1 MPDKQND
8 NTIEIEIKDENDL
21 EQEKHDTAETAQE
34 EHREENVVE
43 LKDPEEETADTAE
56 AGTEETPDYY
66 DQYMRV
72 QAEFQ
77 NYKRRSEQRMQDWRM
92 YAAKDIV
99 SKLLPVIDDFDILFA
114 HHQDGTE
121 ELCVDGVKMIY
132 NKMLSALKDIGLQP
146 MDAQGQ
152 EFDPNLHEALM
163 AEETDEVD
171 EGHVLKVWQQ
181 GFLFKDQMLRPAKV
195 ITAKAKQDG

>member
-8 NTIEIEIKDENDL
+8 NSIEIEIKDEHDL
-21 EQEKHDTAETAQE
+21 EQEKDNNEGTAQDVNTD
-34 EHREENVVE
+34 ENVVE
-43 LKDPEEETADTAE
+43 LKDPEEQTGETDDDV
-56 AGTEETPDYY
+56 EETPDYY

-77 NYKRRSEQRMQDWRM
+77 NYKRRSEQRMQEWRM

-99 SKLLPVIDDFDILFA
+99 SQLLPVIDDFDILFA

-132 NKMLSALKDIGLQP
+132 NKMLAALVDIGLQP

-181 GFLFKDQMLRPAKV
+181 GFLFKDQLLRPAKV
-195 ITAKAKQDG
+195 ITAKAKQNG

>member
-1 MPDKQND
+1 MPVKND
-8 NTIEIEIKDENDL
+8 ETIEIDIKDERDL
-21 EQEKHDTAETAQE
+21 ERENE
-34 EHREENVVE
+34 EHENSVQDEHTEKNVVE
-43 LKDPEEETADTAE
+43 LADPDEVPETDEEEE
-56 AGTEETPDYY
+56 KPDYY

-99 SKLLPVIDDFDILFA
+99 SQLLPVIDDFDILFS
-114 HHQDGTE
+114 HHQDGSE

-132 NKMLSALKDIGLQP
+132 DKMLSSLKEIGLQP
-146 MDAQGQ
+146 IEAQGQ

-163 AEETDEVD
+163 AEETDEIKD
-171 EGHVLKVWQQ
+171 GHVLKVWQQ
-181 GFLFKDQMLRPAKV
+181 GFLFKDQLLRPAKV

>member
-21 EQEKHDTAETAQE
+21 QQEQQQNEMQNDSTA
-34 EHREENVVE
+34 EENVVE
-43 LKDPEEETADTAE
+43 LKDPDAAELDEEEAE
-56 AGTEETPDYY
+56 EETPDYY
-66 DQYMRV
+66 DQYMRL

-99 SKLLPVIDDFDILFA
+99 SQLLPVIDDFDILFT
-114 HHQDGTE
+114 HHKDGTE

-132 NKMLSALKDIGLQP
+132 NKMLSAFKEIGLQP
-146 MDAQGQ
+146 MDALGK

-163 AEETDEVD
+163 AEETDEVE

-181 GFLFKDQMLRPAKV
+181 GFLFKDQLLRPAKV